1 MKRGNATTD
10 KCGKRITCDF
20 LFLLFMRRKKKK
32 KKNSDYDDMTKII
45 IKFEITVIT
54 LGNIGALLII
64 SVS

>member
-1 MKRGNATTD
+1 MLQLTNVEKGSLVIFYF
-10 KCGKRITCDF
+10 CYLCEE
-20 LFLLFMRRKKKK
+20 KKK
-32 KKNSDYDDMTKII
+32 KKNSDYDDMTKKI

>member
-20 LFLLFMRRKKKK
+20 LFLLFMRKKK
-32 KKNSDYDDMTKII
+32 KKNSDYDDMTKKI

-54 LGNIGALLII
+54 LGNIVALLII